1 MPIHAPGYRPRYR
14 RVFRKS
20 GKRRLM
26 AELSLTAMVDM
37 FTVLVIFLLQ
47 NYNITGA
54 IIEIPSEVVLPP
66 ASQIKELKPSHVVI
80 LTPKSIIFNNK
91 KIAST
96 EEIRET
102 EKWMIP
108 KLFDTVKT
116 AIDKKKIE
124 LQKKGVLEATKE
136 ELEAEKTGEA
146 ISRQRNIFRKVTVEA
161 DKNVDF
167 LTVKK
172 VMYTITE
179 AGGAEINFAVVRVA
193 PEEL

>member
-1 MPIHAPGYRPRYR
+1 MPIHAPGYRPRYAK
-14 RVFRKS
+14 VFKRK

-66 ASQIKELKPSHVVI
+66 ASQIKELKPSHVVVV
-80 LTPKSIIFNNK
+80 TPKSILFNNK

-96 EEIRET
+96 DEIKEQ
-102 EKWMIP
+102 EKWLIP
-108 KLFDTVKT
+108 KLYDTVKV
-116 AIDKKKIE
+116 AIEKKKIE
-124 LQKKGVLEATKE
+124 LEKKGYFKDLKE
-136 ELEAEKTGEA
+136 EIEDEKGA
-146 ISRQRNIFRKVTVEA
+146 PIARARNIYKKITVEA
-161 DKNVDF
+161 DKKIDF
-167 LTVKK
+167 LTIKK
-172 VMYTITE
+172 VMYTVTE

-193 PEEL
+193 PEE

>member
-14 RVFRKS
+14 KVFKKG

-66 ASQIKELKPSHVVI
+66 ATQIKELKPSHVVVV
-80 LTPKSIIFNNK
+80 TPKSIIFNNK
-91 KIAST
+91 KIADLAEVESHD
-96 EEIRET
+96 
-102 EKWMIP
+102 KWLIP
-108 KLFDTVKT
+108 KLYDTVKV
-116 AIDKKKIE
+116 AIEKKKIE
-124 LQKKGVLEATKE
+124 LEKKGYFDNLKE
-136 ELEAEKTGEA
+136 EVEDAKNGPIA
-146 ISRQRNIFRKVTVEA
+146 RQRNIYKKVTVEA
-161 DKNVDF
+161 DKKIDF
-167 LTVKK
+167 LTIKK
-172 VMYTITE
+172 VMYTVTE

-193 PEEL
+193 PEE